1 MNGAMPEGARTM
13 DTTGAASRFETLLYV
28 KKGSTA
34 YVTLNRPKVMNALN
48 QKAIA
53 ELTEVFTDSRDD
65 SSIRGGHSNWKPAT
79 RPSLREPISPNSRV
93 LLPSGTKADLRPV
106 NRC

>member
-1 MNGAMPEGARTM
+1 M

-48 QKAIA
+48 HKAIA
-53 ELTEVFTDSRDD
+53 ELTEVFTDLPVSARSYSRIG
-65 SSIRGGHSNWKPAT
+65 SAIK
-79 RPSLREPISPNSRV
+79 EV
-93 LLPSGTKADLRPV
+93 ME
-106 NRC
+106 